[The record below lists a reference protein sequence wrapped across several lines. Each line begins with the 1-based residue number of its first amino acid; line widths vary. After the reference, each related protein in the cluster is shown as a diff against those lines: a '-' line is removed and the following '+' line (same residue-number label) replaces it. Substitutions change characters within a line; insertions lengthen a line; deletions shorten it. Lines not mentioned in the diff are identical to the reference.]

1 MSDFRVSVMEEKH
14 MLSILLYL
22 YRNGRTTKGE
32 MYSNISN
39 NPRMPLKLNIL
50 KDAGLVLI
58 SEGIPANIV
67 LTDKGMA
74 VASSIDRM
82 ENDLQ

>member
-1 MSDFRVSVMEEKH
+1 MSDFKISVIEEKH